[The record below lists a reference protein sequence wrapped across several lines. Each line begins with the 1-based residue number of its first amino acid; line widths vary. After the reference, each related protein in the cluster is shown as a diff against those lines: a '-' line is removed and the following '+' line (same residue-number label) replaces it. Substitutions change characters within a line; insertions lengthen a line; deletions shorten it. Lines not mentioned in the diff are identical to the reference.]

1 MIVDRSPMTNSE
13 SKDVLTRNNESMNQK
28 CLGSRMSDGLRDQ
41 PLTEVATKLRK
52 SSTSFRETLSPSNDG
67 SDAPLAPQLDSLHQN
82 GMLSSKANQ
91 STLIPSSALFIT
103 STALTK
109 ASGVLELLKSSLEDQ
124 SQSRKLKLLEL
135 LRDQAYRVLDKNYFS
150 ARNL

>member
-13 SKDVLTRNNESMNQK
+13 SKDVLTRNNESMNHK
-28 CLGSRMSDGLRDQ
+28 CLGSRMRDGLRDQ

-67 SDAPLAPQLDSLHQN
+67 SDAPLAPRLDSLHQN